1 VSRFRHRQVLTI
13 LSLALVAA
21 LFAVLVVRLTESDP
35 GPGFVSAVRA
45 GSKPAAPP
53 FDLPVIWPS
62 AETWPAQLRPGVGR
76 GKVSLSDLRGF
87 PTVLNFWASWCTACG
102 AEARQLARTARA
114 DRPGAGSSRKRSV
127 SSPRTSLHPESPA
140 PRGAERG

>member
-1 VSRFRHRQVLTI
+1 MSRSRQPKVLTI

-45 GSKPAAPP
+45 GSKPAAPA

-87 PTVLNFWASWCTACG
+87 PTVLNFWRRGARLAVPRLGSWH
-102 AEARQLARTARA
+102 ER
-114 DRPGAGSSRKRSV
+114 
-127 SSPRTSLHPESPA
+127 PA
-140 PRGAERG
+140 PTGGRSSSSAST